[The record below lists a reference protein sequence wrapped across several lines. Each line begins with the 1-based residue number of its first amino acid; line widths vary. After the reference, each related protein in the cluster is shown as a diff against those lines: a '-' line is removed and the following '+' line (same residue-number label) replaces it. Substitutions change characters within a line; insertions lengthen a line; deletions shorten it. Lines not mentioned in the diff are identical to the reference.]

1 MKVLYKMASGTI
13 TSFNDL
19 KRNFKNGNTSDL
31 RVSVYTTFPKHDGN
45 EYSTHYDTQPL
56 MLGTFTLDSEVD
68 IEIKVH
74 GSGNNK
80 TEAFLADYINTRTA
94 DYINTRTA
102 TRQQGFLFRLN
113 ADDIGWY
120 QTYNSKNAAL
130 STYEPSI
137 YEIFAQRGKTPSRA
151 GDIISEYITGH
162 TDSTIGNIRRIKP
175 AKSASKLSKRGPK
188 GGKKC
193 TTKSRRNKSKHNK
206 SRRNKSKK

>member
-1 MKVLYKMASGTI
+1 MASGTI

-19 KRNFKNGNTSDL
+19 KSNFKNGNTSDL
-31 RVSVYTTFPKHDGN
+31 RVSIYTTFPKHDGN

-56 MLGTFTLDSEVD
+56 MLGTFTLDSKYF
-68 IEIKVH
+68 IEIKVDD
-74 GSGNNK
+74 GVIK
-80 TEAFLADYINTRTA
+80 PEAFLA

-162 TDSTIGNIRRIKP
+162 PDSRPIGTILRKKP
-175 AKSASKLSKRGPK
+175 TKSASKSLSKRGPN